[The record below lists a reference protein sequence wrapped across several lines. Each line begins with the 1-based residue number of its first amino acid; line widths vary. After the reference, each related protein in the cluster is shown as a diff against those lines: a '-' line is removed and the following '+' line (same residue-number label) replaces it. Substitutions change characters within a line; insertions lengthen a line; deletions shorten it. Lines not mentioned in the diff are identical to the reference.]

1 MITKVEIIDNS
12 NTPIKYTSSIP
23 ALKNGTIFE
32 FKKGVNIIVGENGCG
47 KSTLIKLLSK
57 YLLCDGSMYSKA
69 PNLGQLE
76 DSMKFLELFKE
87 NSFKIDLNSEEE
99 DGTTDKT
106 KYSLKDG
113 VRIYSD
119 YLGVCYNYLTLSD
132 LEKTGG
138 SAILNG
144 GAELAMNYMNSSSL
158 STGESMVENLGFLFE
173 KSFSNNSIT
182 FPIPDLVKMQGEVND
197 VWKERLSNLLD
208 YYKNN
213 LIKLKDKSEFEYT
226 FLLDEPDR
234 NLDIVN
240 INSLYNIL
248 SYHKEYTQLICVIH
262 NPILIYKLSKLEDIN
277 FIELTDNYLYN
288 IKSIIKSL

>member
-57 YLLCDGSMYSKA
+57 YLLCDGSIYSKA

-76 DSMKFLELFKE
+76 DSIKFLELFKD
-87 NSFKIDLNSEEE
+87 NSFKIDLNSGEE
-99 DGTTDKT
+99 DETTDKT
-106 KYSLKDG
+106 EYSLKDG

-144 GAELAMNYMNSSSL
+144 GAELAMNYMNSNSL

-173 KSFSNNSIT
+173 KSFSNKSIT
-182 FPIPDLVKMQGEVND
+182 FPIPDLVKMQGECND

-240 INSLYNIL
+240 INSLYGVL